1 MAQLHSWNSPETALD
16 DAALASKDQLEL
28 ATVQAENCL
37 IAGDF
42 SAAAEQA
49 EDLLKKG
56 LYVTGSEVL
65 QIHASY
71 VLLQAS
77 YELDRYSWPADAH
90 KFTCEPLQSTHWS
103 LSDWTGPNSFF
114 CNTVATSPA
123 LSHRSCFCGEYT
135 G

>member
-1 MAQLHSWNSPETALD
+1 MAQLHSWNSPEPALE
-16 DAALASKDQLEL
+16 DAALAPKDRLEL

-37 IAGDF
+37 IAGEF

-49 EDLLKKG
+49 EDLMKKG

-65 QIHASY
+65 QTHASY

-77 YELDRYSWPADAH
+77 YELDRYSWLADA
-90 KFTCEPLQSTHWS
+90 TCEPLQSTHWS
-103 LSDWTGPNSFF
+103 PSGWTRPNSFF

-123 LSHRSCFCGEYT
+123 LSHRSCFCGEYA

>member
-1 MAQLHSWNSPETALD
+1 MAQLHSWNSPESALD
-16 DAALASKDQLEL
+16 DAALAPKDRLEL

-77 YELDRYSWPADAH
+77 YELDRYRWLAGAH
-90 KFTCEPLQSTHWS
+90 TCEPLQSTHWS
-103 LSDWTGPNSFF
+103 PSGWTGPNCFF
-114 CNTVATSPA
+114 CNIMASSPA
-123 LSHRSCFCGEYT
+123 FSHRSCFCGEYT